1 LTTPK
6 MLKSFFS
13 KTKVLA
19 IGILASS
26 AMSVSA
32 IAQEVINFAVTELEG
47 LEQLQ
52 TEFGAFKDKLNEK
65 TGLNIK
71 FYPVPNRTAAVEAMK
86 NKKIDLV
93 LTGPAEYVIFK
104 SMTDAQTLV
113 GFSRP
118 DYFGDIVV
126 MADGPIQD
134 LKQLK
139 NKKVAMG
146 GVGST
151 SKHLAPM
158 QMMKDAGLNP
168 LKDIK
173 PFHTSI
179 KVGWEALKRGDV
191 AAFATTNDK
200 LLKLRAK
207 EKQFQPGAFRVIARS
222 RDLPND
228 IVLHRKGLDKN
239 TVNKIKTALT
249 NHSDEMIS
257 AILIGE
263 DNKKYTGMKF
273 LPNTKDSD
281 YDYVRSMYKTIGVNR
296 FNKFM

>member
-1 LTTPK
+1 

-19 IGILASS
+19 VGILASS

-32 IAQEVINFAVTELEG
+32 VAQEIINFAVTELEG

-52 TEFGAFKDKLNEK
+52 TEFGAFRDKLNEK

-104 SMTDAQTLV
+104 SMTDAKTLV

-168 LKDIK
+168 LRDIK
-173 PFHTSI
+173 PFHTTI

-228 IVLHRKGLDKN
+228 IVLYRKGLDKN

-257 AILIGE
+257 AILTGE

>member
-1 LTTPK
+1 

-13 KTKVLA
+13 KTKVFA

-32 IAQEVINFAVTELEG
+32 VAQEIINFAITDLEG
-47 LEQLQ
+47 MEQLQ
-52 TEFGAFKDKLNEK
+52 TEFGAFKDVLTKK

-71 FYPVPNRTAAVEAMK
+71 FFPVPNRTAAVEAMR

-104 SMTDAQTLV
+104 NRTNAKPLV

-118 DYFGDIVV
+118 DYFADIVV

-134 LKQLK
+134 VKDLK

-158 QMMKDAGLNP
+158 QVMKDAGLNP

-173 PFHTSI
+173 PFHTSV

-200 LLKLRAK
+200 FLKLRSK
-207 EKQFQPGAFRVIARS
+207 DKQFQPGAFRVIARS
-222 RDLPND
+222 KDLPND
-228 IVLHRKGLDKN
+228 ILLYRKDLDKN
-239 TVNKIKTALT
+239 SDNKIKIALSE
-249 NHSDEMIS
+249 NSDEMIN
-257 AILIGE
+257 AILVGE
-263 DNKKYTGMKF
+263 DNKKFTGMKF

-281 YDYVRSMYKTIGVNR
+281 YDYVRSMYKTIGVNK
-296 FNKFM
+296 FNKFVD

>member
-1 LTTPK
+1 

-13 KTKVLA
+13 KTKVFA

-32 IAQEVINFAVTELEG
+32 VAQEIINFAITDLEG
-47 LEQLQ
+47 MEQLQ
-52 TEFGAFKDKLNEK
+52 TEFGAFKDVLTKK

-71 FYPVPNRTAAVEAMK
+71 FFHVPNRTAAVEAMR

-104 SMTDAQTLV
+104 NRTNAKPLV

-118 DYFGDIVV
+118 DYFADIVV

-134 LKQLK
+134 VKDLK

-158 QMMKDAGLNP
+158 QVMKDAGLNP

-173 PFHTSI
+173 PFHTSV

-200 LLKLRAK
+200 FLKLRSK
-207 EKQFQPGAFRVIARS
+207 DKQFQPGAFRVIARS
-222 RDLPND
+222 KDLPND
-228 IVLHRKGLDKN
+228 ILLYRKDLDKN
-239 TVNKIKTALT
+239 SVNKIKIALSE
-249 NHSDEMIS
+249 NSDEMIN
-257 AILIGE
+257 AILVGE
-263 DNKKYTGMKF
+263 DNKKFTGMKF
-273 LPNTKDSD
+273 LPNTKESD
-281 YDYVRSMYKTIGVNR
+281 YDYVRSMYKTIGVNK
-296 FNKFM
+296 FNKL

>member
-1 LTTPK
+1 
-6 MLKSFFS
+6 MLKSFFP
-13 KTKVLA
+13 KTKVFA

-26 AMSVSA
+26 VMSVSA
-32 IAQEVINFAVTELEG
+32 VAQEIINFAITDLEG
-47 LEQLQ
+47 MEQLQ
-52 TEFGAFKDKLNEK
+52 TEFGAFKDVLTKK

-71 FYPVPNRTAAVEAMK
+71 FFPVPNRTAAVEAMR

-104 SMTDAQTLV
+104 NRTNAKPLV

-118 DYFGDIVV
+118 DYFADIVV

-134 LKQLK
+134 VKDLK

-158 QMMKDAGLNP
+158 QVMKDAGLNP

-173 PFHTSI
+173 PFHTSV

-200 LLKLRAK
+200 FLKLRSK
-207 EKQFQPGAFRVIARS
+207 DKQFQPGAFRVIARS
-222 RDLPND
+222 KDLPND
-228 IVLHRKGLDKN
+228 ILLYRKDLDKN
-239 TVNKIKTALT
+239 SVNKIKIALSE
-249 NHSDEMIS
+249 NSDEMIN
-257 AILIGE
+257 AILVGE
-263 DNKKYTGMKF
+263 DNKKFTGMKF

-281 YDYVRSMYKTIGVNR
+281 YDYVRSMYKTIGVNK
-296 FNKFM
+296 FNKFVD

>member
-1 LTTPK
+1 

-13 KTKVLA
+13 KTKVFA

-32 IAQEVINFAVTELEG
+32 VAQEIINFAITDLEG
-47 LEQLQ
+47 MEQLQ
-52 TEFGAFKDKLNEK
+52 TEFGAFKEVLTKK

-71 FYPVPNRTAAVEAMK
+71 FFPVPNRTAAVEAMR

-104 SMTDAQTLV
+104 NRTNAKPLV

-118 DYFGDIVV
+118 DYFADIVV

-134 LKQLK
+134 VKDLK

-158 QMMKDAGLNP
+158 QVMKDAGLNP

-173 PFHTSI
+173 PFHTSV

-200 LLKLRAK
+200 FLKLRSK
-207 EKQFQPGAFRVIARS
+207 DKQFQPGAFRVIARS
-222 RDLPND
+222 KDLPND
-228 IVLHRKGLDKN
+228 ILLYRKDLDKN
-239 TVNKIKTALT
+239 SVNKIKIALSE
-249 NHSDEMIS
+249 NSDEMIN
-257 AILIGE
+257 AILVGE
-263 DNKKYTGMKF
+263 DNKKFTGMKF

-281 YDYVRSMYKTIGVNR
+281 YDYK
-296 FNKFM
+296 

>member
-1 LTTPK
+1 

-13 KTKVLA
+13 KTKVFA

-32 IAQEVINFAVTELEG
+32 VAQEIINFAITDLEG
-47 LEQLQ
+47 MEQLQ
-52 TEFGAFKDKLNEK
+52 TEFGAFKDVLTKK

-71 FYPVPNRTAAVEAMK
+71 FFPVPNRTAAVEAMR

-104 SMTDAQTLV
+104 NRTNAKPLV

-118 DYFGDIVV
+118 DYFADIVV

-134 LKQLK
+134 VKDLK

-158 QMMKDAGLNP
+158 QVMKDAGLNP

-173 PFHTSI
+173 PFHTSV

-200 LLKLRAK
+200 FLKLRSK
-207 EKQFQPGAFRVIARS
+207 DKQFQPGAFRVIARS
-222 RDLPND
+222 KDLPND
-228 IVLHRKGLDKN
+228 ILLYRKDLDKN
-239 TVNKIKTALT
+239 SVNKIKIALSE
-249 NHSDEMIS
+249 NSDEMIN
-257 AILIGE
+257 AILVGE
-263 DNKKYTGMKF
+263 DNKKFTGMKF
-273 LPNTKDSD
+273 LPNTKESD
-281 YDYVRSMYKTIGVNR
+281 YDYVRSMYKTIGVNK
-296 FNKFM
+296 FNKFVD

>member
-1 LTTPK
+1 

-32 IAQEVINFAVTELEG
+32 VAQEIINFAVTELEG

-52 TEFGAFKDKLNEK
+52 TEFGAFRDKLNEK

-104 SMTDAQTLV
+104 SMTDAKTLV

-228 IVLHRKGLDKN
+228 IVLYRKGLDKN

-257 AILIGE
+257 AILTGE

>member
-1 LTTPK
+1 

-13 KTKVLA
+13 KTKVFA

-32 IAQEVINFAVTELEG
+32 VAQEIINFAITDLEG
-47 LEQLQ
+47 MEQLQ
-52 TEFGAFKDKLNEK
+52 TEFGAFKDVLTKK

-71 FYPVPNRTAAVEAMK
+71 FFPVPNRTAAVEAMR

-104 SMTDAQTLV
+104 NRTNAKPLV

-118 DYFGDIVV
+118 DYFADIVV

-134 LKQLK
+134 VKDLK

-146 GVGST
+146 GVGSI

-158 QMMKDAGLNP
+158 QVMKDAGLNP

-173 PFHTSI
+173 PFHTSV

-200 LLKLRAK
+200 FLKLRSK
-207 EKQFQPGAFRVIARS
+207 DKQFQPGAFRVIARS
-222 RDLPND
+222 KDLPND
-228 IVLHRKGLDKN
+228 ILLYRKDLDKN
-239 TVNKIKTALT
+239 SVNKIKIALSE
-249 NHSDEMIS
+249 NSDEMIN
-257 AILIGE
+257 AILVGE
-263 DNKKYTGMKF
+263 DNKKFTGMKF

-281 YDYVRSMYKTIGVNR
+281 YDYVRSMYKTIGVNK
-296 FNKFM
+296 FNKFVD

>member
-1 LTTPK
+1 

-32 IAQEVINFAVTELEG
+32 VAQEIINFAVTELEG

-52 TEFGAFKDKLNEK
+52 TEFGAFRDKLNEK

-104 SMTDAQTLV
+104 SMTDAKTLV

-168 LKDIK
+168 LRDIK
-173 PFHTSI
+173 PFHTTI

-200 LLKLRAK
+200 LLKLRAN

-228 IVLHRKGLDKN
+228 IVLYRKGLDKN

-257 AILIGE
+257 AILTGE

>member
-1 LTTPK
+1 

-13 KTKVLA
+13 KTKVFA

-26 AMSVSA
+26 VMSVSA
-32 IAQEVINFAVTELEG
+32 VAQEIINFAITDLEG
-47 LEQLQ
+47 MEQLQ
-52 TEFGAFKDKLNEK
+52 TEFGAFKDVLTKK

-71 FYPVPNRTAAVEAMK
+71 FFPVPNRTAAVEAMR

-104 SMTDAQTLV
+104 NRTNAKPLV

-118 DYFGDIVV
+118 DYFADIVV

-134 LKQLK
+134 VKDLK

-158 QMMKDAGLNP
+158 QVMKDAGLNP

-173 PFHTSI
+173 PFHTSV

-200 LLKLRAK
+200 FLKLRSK
-207 EKQFQPGAFRVIARS
+207 DKQFQPGAFRVIARS
-222 RDLPND
+222 KDLPND
-228 IVLHRKGLDKN
+228 ILLYRKDLDKN
-239 TVNKIKTALT
+239 SVNKIKIALSE
-249 NHSDEMIS
+249 NSDEMIN
-257 AILIGE
+257 AILVGE
-263 DNKKYTGMKF
+263 DNKKFTGMKF

-281 YDYVRSMYKTIGVNR
+281 YDYVRSMYKTIGVNK
-296 FNKFM
+296 FNKFVD

>member
-1 LTTPK
+1 

-13 KTKVLA
+13 KTKVFA

-32 IAQEVINFAVTELEG
+32 VAQEIINFAMTDLEG
-47 LEQLQ
+47 MEQLQ
-52 TEFGAFKDKLNEK
+52 TEFGAFKDVLTKK

-71 FYPVPNRTAAVEAMK
+71 FFPVPNRTAAVEAMR

-104 SMTDAQTLV
+104 NRTNAKPLV

-118 DYFGDIVV
+118 DYFADIVV

-134 LKQLK
+134 VKDLK

-158 QMMKDAGLNP
+158 QVMKDAGLNP
-168 LKDIK
+168 LNDIK
-173 PFHTSI
+173 PFHTSV

-191 AAFATTNDK
+191 AAFPTTNDK
-200 LLKLRAK
+200 FLKLRSK
-207 EKQFQPGAFRVIARS
+207 DKQFQPGAFRVIARS
-222 RDLPND
+222 KDLPND
-228 IVLHRKGLDKN
+228 ILLYRKDLDKN
-239 TVNKIKTALT
+239 SVNKIKIALSE
-249 NHSDEMIS
+249 NSDEMIN
-257 AILIGE
+257 AILVGE
-263 DNKKYTGMKF
+263 DNKKFTGMKF

-281 YDYVRSMYKTIGVNR
+281 YDYVRSMYKTIGVNK
-296 FNKFM
+296 FNKFVD